1 MGEPEM
7 EKIRTLLGT
16 RGAMLTALLKRARAP
31 YLAAGAVLLLG
42 LSGVAVSAEPG
53 RRGQLPLHQLRD
65 LCASHPVRHP
75 GGRPPSGPVRR
86 PRPHAANGCRS
97 EAHQEFP

>member
-1 MGEPEM
+1 M

-42 LSGVAVSAEPG
+42 LSGVAVAAETGTFSNSPASTPTPSVAAAASTPTSARTAIPS
-53 RRGQLPLHQLRD
+53 RLR
-65 LCASHPVRHP
+65 V
-75 GGRPPSGPVRR
+75 
-86 PRPHAANGCRS
+86 S
-97 EAHQEFP
+97 ET